1 MNDNFEHSLVA
12 DTPRAGFF
20 LKLVDDRWIE
30 QYRCGRLPL
39 PRAHDYGGSAL
50 GDILPPDL
58 APRTRELACPYECSW
73 MLASYDLRSAVR
85 IGRHEIGRS
94 LSPLWVKIR
103 AKGHPAS
110 LWPRNQRSPFIVGTV
125 NDLPGEDEFLTV
137 KDRFD
142 LLIAYAM
149 LHVPLAGK
157 RPSLMESGERDGFDS
172 RNSWIGSRSA

>member
-1 MNDNFEHSLVA
+1 MWAFAASASARL
-12 DTPRAGFF
+12 RRICF
-20 LKLVDDRWIE
+20 
-30 QYRCGRLPL
+30 GRYP
-39 PRAHDYGGSAL
+39 
-50 GDILPPDL
+50 
-58 APRTRELACPYECSW
+58 APRSRSSNSRTCLSLR
-73 MLASYDLRSAVR
+73 MLLDASFIRSPFGCTHWPAR
-85 IGRHEIGRS
+85 DRPS
-94 LSPLWVKIR
+94 LSPLWVKIS